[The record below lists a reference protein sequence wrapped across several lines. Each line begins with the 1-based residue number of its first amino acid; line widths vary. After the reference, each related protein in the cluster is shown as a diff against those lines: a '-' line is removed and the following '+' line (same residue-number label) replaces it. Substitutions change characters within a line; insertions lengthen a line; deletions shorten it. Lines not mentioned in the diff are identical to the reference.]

1 MDRNG
6 KRTDMTC
13 MTGSESRSDHFRVP
27 TEFLTMGHWSHQSE
41 GKRIDAPCST
51 SDILVHEQT
60 KSQSLLYHPDQTS
73 DLGGRAGSEQLW

>member
-1 MDRNG
+1 
-6 KRTDMTC
+6 MTC

-27 TEFLTMGHWSHQSE
+27 TEFLAMGHWSHQSE

-60 KSQSLLYHPDQTS
+60 KSLIWVV
-73 DLGGRAGSEQLW
+73 EQALSSCGEALFWWRR